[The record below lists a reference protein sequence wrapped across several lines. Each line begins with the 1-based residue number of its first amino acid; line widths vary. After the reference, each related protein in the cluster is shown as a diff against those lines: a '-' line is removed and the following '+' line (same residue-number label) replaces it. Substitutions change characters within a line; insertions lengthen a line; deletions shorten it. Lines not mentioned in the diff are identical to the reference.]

1 MRNARIKHKSF
12 SSHFKSTV
20 EELGLVEIRN
30 KLNNAP
36 IQLKLVKNRTKE
48 DTSPILT
55 NDDNDVDWDVIKQ
68 HYKDVKRYKHIL
80 AVISATN
87 KITAAIEKLC
97 IYDYFFSDEEYEEF
111 MELLNKASNKFLK
124 LNRYC
129 TEIIAI

>member
-1 MRNARIKHKSF
+1 MADRNLEDAFRKLSRGNNVLLQNDVVDQYHKTRRALEEIMRNARIKHKSF

-68 HYKDVKRYKHIL
+68 HYKDVKR
-80 AVISATN
+80 
-87 KITAAIEKLC
+87 
-97 IYDYFFSDEEYEEF
+97 
-111 MELLNKASNKFLK
+111 
-124 LNRYC
+124 
-129 TEIIAI
+129 